1 MNMKTTRMIMMA
13 LAVML
18 STTVMAKGYKI
29 TGKLTG
35 NVDGKTIYLCK
46 SGTDEQTKYRPVV
59 LDSTIIRNGQFAF
72 KGKLAEPSLLLLK
85 YFPNDNR
92 GDQENGRIAMRPVL
106 PLFMGNEKVNV
117 EGNVNDWQED
127 FMVAI
132 YDTYDYKGTKIS
144 GSPLNDLYREYKQG
158 RTDYTKRRSRLSE
171 AFSKQYYDKN
181 SVTPMDYV
189 VKELARQDSAKAA
202 TCAFLKDFITR
213 NSDNLAGVVAL
224 DESLSQFDNPTI
236 EGLVASISDKM
247 KATTQ
252 GQTMLE
258 HANVIKRTAQGA
270 PFADVT
276 LMDADGRDHQLSE
289 YLGKGNYTLLEFWA
303 SWCGPCRGSIPHL
316 KQLYGLYHP
325 QGFDIVSVSM
335 DTDNK
340 AWHKALDE
348 EKMKWMQLICKDGFG
363 QVAKTYNFNGIPYC
377 VLIGPK
383 GEIVETNCRDARLD
397 RQMVKL
403 YGNKLETFHLTAQLK
418 ELTDSVVILPMYFG
432 DWQRNGMQKYALK
445 DGKLD
450 ITLPLDKPQNLVLMR
465 PGDHYHSVSIPAMA
479 GEFANLTGSFADMKI
494 SGSNFY
500 EQYAPIGEKL
510 NMYQAKMSDD
520 RDAYEKEYQRLV
532 KNEKKNRKQM
542 DANKAAYIES
552 QEKLYAELK
561 KEMTDYIKSHPSS
574 EVSAT
579 LLQVVESDSLESV
592 VKKFNYY
599 VRNGRMKPVID
610 AMLKNAENE
619 RLAKEAKEA
628 IKPGVLAPDFTLD
641 DINGKPFTLSSL
653 RGKYVVLDFWGSWCG
668 WCIKGMPDMKKY
680 YDKYRGKFEI
690 VGVDCND
697 SVEKWKKAVKD
708 NELPWLHVYNKAADG
723 TPEKYAVEGYPTK
736 VIINPDGTIN
746 KIIVGESQDF
756 YNYMDELMK

>member
-1 MNMKTTRMIMMA
+1 MKTTKIIMMV

-18 STTVMAKGYKI
+18 SATAMAKGYKI
-29 TGKLTG
+29 TGRLTG
-35 NVDGKTIYLCK
+35 NVEGKTIYLCK
-46 SGTDEQTKYRPVV
+46 SGTDEQLKYRPVV
-59 LDSTIIRNGQFAF
+59 LDSTVIRNGQFAF

-92 GDQENGRIAMRPVL
+92 GNEENGRIAMRPVL
-106 PLFMGNEKVNV
+106 PLFMGNEKVNI
-117 EGNVNDWQED
+117 EANVDDWQED

-132 YDTYDYKGTKIS
+132 YDTYDYKGTQIS

-158 RTDYTKRRSRLSE
+158 RTDYTKRRSQLSD
-171 AFSKQYYDKN
+171 AFHSKYYDKN
-181 SVTPMDYV
+181 NVTPMAYV

-258 HANVIKRTAQGA
+258 HASVIKRTAQGA

-316 KQLYGLYHP
+316 KQLYSLYHP

-340 AWHKALDE
+340 AWHKALGE
-348 EKMKWMQLICKDGFG
+348 EQMKWTQLICKDGFG
-363 QVAKTYNFNGIPYC
+363 QVAKTYSFNGIPYC

-403 YGNKLETFHLTAQLK
+403 YGNKLETFHLTAQL
-418 ELTDSVVILPMYFG
+418 EDLTDSVVIMPMYFG
-432 DWQRNGMQKYALK
+432 DWQRNDLKKYALK

-450 ITLPLDKPQNLVLMR
+450 ITLPIDKPQNLVLMR

-579 LLQVVESDSLESV
+579 LLQLVESDSLESV

-619 RLAKEAKEA
+619 RLAKAAKEA
-628 IKPGVLAPDFTLD
+628 IKPGVVAPDFTLD

-736 VIINPDGTIN
+736 IIINPDGTIN

>member
-1 MNMKTTRMIMMA
+1 MKTTKIIMMV

-18 STTVMAKGYKI
+18 SATAMAKGYKI
-29 TGKLTG
+29 TGRLTG
-35 NVDGKTIYLCK
+35 NVEGKTIYLCK
-46 SGTDEQTKYRPVV
+46 SGTDEQLKYRPVV
-59 LDSTIIRNGQFAF
+59 LDSTVIRNGQFAF

-92 GDQENGRIAMRPVL
+92 GNEENGRIAMRPVL
-106 PLFMGNEKVNV
+106 PLFMGNEKVNI
-117 EGNVNDWQED
+117 EANVDDWQED

-132 YDTYDYKGTKIS
+132 YNTYDYKNTQIN
-144 GSPLNDLYREYKQG
+144 GSALNDLYREYKQG
-158 RTDYTKRRSRLSE
+158 RTDYTERRSQLSD
-171 AFSKQYYDKN
+171 AFHSKYYDKN
-181 SVTPMDYV
+181 NVTPMAYV

-202 TCAFLKDFITR
+202 TCAFLKDFIMR
-213 NSDNLAGVVAL
+213 NGDNLAGVVAL

-340 AWHKALDE
+340 AWHKALGE
-348 EKMKWMQLICKDGFG
+348 EQMKWTQLICKDGFG

-579 LLQVVESDSLESV
+579 LLQLVESDSLESV
-592 VKKFNYY
+592 VKRFNYY

-619 RLAKEAKEA
+619 RLAKAAKEA
-628 IKPGVLAPDFTLD
+628 IKPGVVAPDFTLD
-641 DINGKPFTLSSL
+641 HINGKPFTLSSL

>member
-1 MNMKTTRMIMMA
+1 MKTKRIFIIA
-13 LAVML
+13 LTALM
-18 STTVMAKGYKI
+18 TATATAKGYKI
-29 TGKLTG
+29 TGRLQG
-35 NVDGKTIYLCK
+35 DVEGKTIYLCK
-46 SGTDEQTKYRPVV
+46 SGTDDKTKYRPQAI
-59 LDSTIIRNGQFAF
+59 DSTVIRNGQFVF
-72 KGKLAEPSLLLLK
+72 KGKLAEPTLLLLK

-92 GDQENGRIAMRPVL
+92 GDEENGRIAMRPVL
-106 PLFMGNEKVNV
+106 PLFMGNEKVNI
-117 EGNVNDWQED
+117 EANVNDWQDD
-127 FMVAI
+127 FMTAV
-132 YDTYDYKGTKIS
+132 YNTYDYKNTQIS
-144 GSPLNDLYREYKQG
+144 GSALNDLYREYKQG
-158 RTDYTKRRSRLSE
+158 RTDYTERRSQLSD
-171 AFSKQYYDKN
+171 AFSKRYYDKN

-202 TCAFLKDFITR
+202 TCAFLKDFIMR

-224 DESLSQFDNPTI
+224 DESLGTFDNPTI
-236 EGLVASISDKM
+236 ESLVAAISDKM

-340 AWHKALDE
+340 AWHKALGE
-348 EKMKWMQLICKDGFG
+348 EKMKWTQLICKDGFG

-397 RQMVKL
+397 RQMANL
-403 YGNKLETFHLTAQLK
+403 YGNKLETFHLTAQLE

-450 ITLPLDKPQNLVLMR
+450 LTLPLDKPQNLELMR
-465 PGDHYHSVSIPAMA
+465 PGDHYHSVSIPALA

-500 EQYAPIGEKL
+500 EQYAPIGERL
-510 NMYQAKMSDD
+510 NMYQAKMCDD

-561 KEMTDYIKSHPSS
+561 KEMTDYIKSNPRS

-579 LLQVVESDSLESV
+579 LLQAVETDSLESV

-599 VRNGRMKPVID
+599 VRNGRMKPVIE

-619 RLAKEAKEA
+619 RLAKAAKEA
-628 IKPGVLAPDFTLD
+628 IKPGVVAPDFTLD

-668 WCIKGMPDMKKY
+668 WCIKGMPD
-680 YDKYRGKFEI
+680 I
-690 VGVDCND
+690 SWQV
-697 SVEKWKKAVKD
+697 
-708 NELPWLHVYNKAADG
+708 
-723 TPEKYAVEGYPTK
+723 
-736 VIINPDGTIN
+736 
-746 KIIVGESQDF
+746 
-756 YNYMDELMK
+756 

>member
-1 MNMKTTRMIMMA
+1 MIMMA
-13 LAVML
+13 LAMML
-18 STTVMAKGYKI
+18 SATTMAKSYKI
-29 TGKLTG
+29 TGRLTG
-35 NVDGKTIYLCK
+35 NVEGKTIYLCK
-46 SGTDEQTKYRPVV
+46 SGTDEQLKYRPVV
-59 LDSTIIRNGQFAF
+59 LDSTVIRNGQFAF

-92 GDQENGRIAMRPVL
+92 GNEENGRIAMRPVL
-106 PLFMGNEKVNV
+106 PLFMGNEKVNI
-117 EGNVNDWQED
+117 EANVDDWQED

-132 YDTYDYKGTKIS
+132 YDTYDYKNTQIS

-158 RTDYTKRRSRLSE
+158 RTDYTKRRSRLSD

-236 EGLVASISDKM
+236 EGLVAAISDKM

-258 HANVIKRTAQGA
+258 HANVIKSTAQGA

-276 LMDADGRDHQLSE
+276 LLDADGREHRLSE

-340 AWHKALDE
+340 AWHKALGE
-348 EKMKWMQLICKDGFG
+348 EQMKWTQLICKDGFG
-363 QVAKTYNFNGIPYC
+363 EVAKTYNFNGIPYC

-418 ELTDSVVILPMYFG
+418 ELTDSVVIMPMFYG
-432 DWQRNGMQKYALK
+432 DMQRVGFQKYALK

-450 ITLPLDKPQNLVLMR
+450 ITLPINQPQTLVMMR
-465 PGDHYHSVSIPAMA
+465 PGDYMHTTSIPALP
-479 GEFANLTGSFADMKI
+479 GEFVNLTGSFDDMI
-494 SGSNFY
+494 IEGSHFY
-500 EQYAPIGEKL
+500 EQYTPINQRLSK
-510 NMYQAKMSDD
+510 YTAKMSAD
-520 RDAYEKEYQRLV
+520 RVAYETQYQQLM
-532 KNEKKNRKQM
+532 KNEKKNRKQI
-542 DANKAAYIES
+542 DANKAAYIET
-552 QEKLYAELK
+552 QEKLLAELK
-561 KEMTDYIKSHPSS
+561 QEMTNYAKANPRNEAVTTILPYVA
-574 EVSAT
+574 E
-579 LLQVVESDSLESV
+579 DSLESV
-592 VKKFNYY
+592 VKGLNYY
-599 VRNGRMKPVID
+599 VRNGRMKVVVD
-610 AMLKNAENE
+610 AIMKQAENE
-619 RLAKEAKEA
+619 RLAKAAKEA
-628 IKPGVLAPDFTLD
+628 IKPGFVAPDFTLD

-680 YDKYRGKFEI
+680 YEKYRGKFEI
-690 VGVDCND
+690 VGVDCSD
-697 SVEKWKKAVKD
+697 TVEKWKKAVAD
-708 NELPWLHVYNKAADG
+708 NQLPWLHVYNKAADG

-736 VIINPDGTIN
+736 IIINPDGTIN
-746 KIIVGESQDF
+746 KIIVGESQEF
-756 YNYMDELMK
+756 YKYLDELLK

>member
-1 MNMKTTRMIMMA
+1 MKTTKIIMMV

-18 STTVMAKGYKI
+18 SATAMAKGYKI
-29 TGKLTG
+29 TGRLTG
-35 NVDGKTIYLCK
+35 NVEGKTIYLCK
-46 SGTDEQTKYRPVV
+46 SGTDEQLKYRPVV
-59 LDSTIIRNGQFAF
+59 LDSTVIRNGQFAF
-72 KGKLAEPSLLLLK
+72 KGKLAEPSLMLLK

-92 GDQENGRIAMRPVL
+92 GNEENGRIAMRPVL
-106 PLFMGNEKVNV
+106 PLFMGNEKVNI
-117 EGNVNDWQED
+117 EANVDDWQED

-132 YDTYDYKGTKIS
+132 YNTYDYKNTQIN
-144 GSPLNDLYREYKQG
+144 GSALNDLYREYKQG
-158 RTDYTKRRSRLSE
+158 RTDYTERRSQLSD
-171 AFSKQYYDKN
+171 AFHSKYYDKN
-181 SVTPMDYV
+181 NVTPMAYV

-316 KQLYGLYHP
+316 KQLYSLYHP

-348 EKMKWMQLICKDGFG
+348 EKMKWTQLICKDGFG

-628 IKPGVLAPDFTLD
+628 IKPGVVAPDFTLD

>member
-1 MNMKTTRMIMMA
+1 MKKAIVLVCAML
-13 LAVML
+13 LAV
-18 STTVMAKGYKI
+18 TGITAKNYKI
-29 TGKLTG
+29 TGRLKG
-35 NVDGKTIYLCK
+35 DVEGKTIYLCK
-46 SGTDEQTKYRPVV
+46 SGTDEQLKYRPVV
-59 LDSTIIRNGQFAF
+59 LDSTVIRNGQFAF

-106 PLFMGNEKVNV
+106 PLLMGNEKVNI
-117 EGNVNDWQED
+117 EANVDDWQED

-132 YDTYDYKGTKIS
+132 YDIYDYKGTKIS

-213 NSDNLAGVVAL
+213 
-224 DESLSQFDNPTI
+224 
-236 EGLVASISDKM
+236 

-340 AWHKALDE
+340 AWHKALGE
-348 EKMKWMQLICKDGFG
+348 EQMKWTQLICKDGFG
-363 QVAKTYNFNGIPYC
+363 EVAKTYNFNGIPYC

-397 RQMVKL
+397 RQLVNL
-403 YGNKLETFHLTAQLK
+403 YGNKLETFHLTGKLA
-418 ELTDSVVILPMYFG
+418 ELTDSVVIMPMYFG
-432 DWQRNGMQKYALK
+432 DWQRNDLKKYALK

-520 RDAYEKEYQRLV
+520 RDAYEKEYEKLA

-552 QEKLYAELK
+552 QEKLYAEMK
-561 KEMTDYIKSHPSS
+561 KEMAEYIKSHPRD
-574 EVSAT
+574 EVSAP
-579 LLQVVESDSLESV
+579 LLQVVETDSLESV
-592 VKKFNYY
+592 VKNLNYY
-599 VRNGRMKPVID
+599 VKNGRMKPVID

-680 YDKYRGKFEI
+680 YEKYRGKFEI
-690 VGVDCND
+690 VGVDCSD
-697 SVEKWKKAVKD
+697 TVEKWKKAVAD
-708 NELPWLHVYNKAADG
+708 NQLPWLHVYNKAADG

-736 VIINPDGTIN
+736 IIINPDGTIN

>member
-1 MNMKTTRMIMMA
+1 MKTTKIIMMV

-18 STTVMAKGYKI
+18 SATTMAKGYKI
-29 TGKLTG
+29 TGRLTG
-35 NVDGKTIYLCK
+35 NVEGKTIYLCK
-46 SGTDEQTKYRPVV
+46 SGTDEEMKYRPQAI
-59 LDSTIIRNGQFAF
+59 DSTVIRNGQFVF

-92 GDQENGRIAMRPVL
+92 GDSEDGRIAMRPVL
-106 PLFMGNEKVNV
+106 PLLMGNEKVNI
-117 EGNVNDWQED
+117 EANVDDWQED
-127 FMVAI
+127 FLTAV
-132 YDTYDYKGTKIS
+132 YDTYDYKNTQIS

-158 RTDYTKRRSRLSE
+158 RTDYTKRRSRLSD

-224 DESLSQFDNPTI
+224 DESLSQFDKPTI
-236 EGLVASISDKM
+236 ESLVAAISDKM
-247 KATTQ
+247 KATQ
-252 GQTMLE
+252 LGQNMMN
-258 HANVIKRTAQGA
+258 HANVIKSTAQGA

-340 AWHKALDE
+340 AWHKALGE
-348 EKMKWMQLICKDGFG
+348 EQMKWTQLICKDGFG
-363 QVAKTYNFNGIPYC
+363 EVAKTYNFNGIPYC

-397 RQMVKL
+397 RQMANL

-418 ELTDSVVILPMYFG
+418 ELTDSVTIMPMYYG
-432 DWQRNGMQKYALK
+432 DSQRVGFQKYALK
-445 DGKLD
+445 DGKLNL
-450 ITLPLDKPQNLVLMR
+450 TLPIDKPQALVLMR
-465 PGDHYHSVSIPAMA
+465 PGDYMHTASIPALP
-479 GEFANLTGSFADMKI
+479 GEFVNLTGSFDEMKI
-494 SGSNFY
+494 EGSHFY
-500 EQYAPIGEKL
+500 DQYAPINQKL
-510 NMYQAKMSDD
+510 SKYTAKMSAD
-520 RDAYEKEYQRLV
+520 RVAYETQYQQLM
-532 KNEKKNRKQM
+532 KNEKKNRKQI
-542 DANKAAYIES
+542 DANKKAYIDA
-552 QEKLYAELK
+552 QEKLLAELRR
-561 KEMTDYIKSHPSS
+561 EMTDYVKANPRN
-574 EVSAT
+574 EAVAT
-579 LLQVVESDSLESV
+579 ILPYVAEDSLESV
-592 VKKFNYY
+592 VKGLNYY
-599 VRNGRMKPVID
+599 VRNGRMKTVID
-610 AMLKNAENE
+610 ATLKQAEND
-619 RLAKEAKEA
+619 RKAREAKAA
-628 IKPGVLAPDFTLD
+628 IKPGVAAPDFTLD

-680 YDKYRGKFEI
+680 YEKYRGKFEI
-690 VGVDCND
+690 VGVDCSD
-697 SVEKWKKAVKD
+697 TVEKWKKAVAD
-708 NELPWLHVYNKAADG
+708 NQLPWLHVYNKAADG

>member
-1 MNMKTTRMIMMA
+1 MKTKRIFIIA
-13 LAVML
+13 LTALM
-18 STTVMAKGYKI
+18 TATATAKGYKI
-29 TGKLTG
+29 TGRLQG
-35 NVDGKTIYLCK
+35 DVEGKTIYLCK
-46 SGTDEQTKYRPVV
+46 SGTDDKTKYRPQAI
-59 LDSTIIRNGQFAF
+59 DSTVIRNGQFVF
-72 KGKLAEPSLLLLK
+72 KGKLAEPTLLLLK

-92 GDQENGRIAMRPVL
+92 GDEENGRIAMRPVL
-106 PLFMGNEKVNV
+106 PLFMGNEKVNI
-117 EGNVNDWQED
+117 EANVNDWQDD
-127 FMVAI
+127 FMTAV
-132 YDTYDYKGTKIS
+132 YNTYDYKNTQIS
-144 GSPLNDLYREYKQG
+144 GSALNDLYREYKQG
-158 RTDYTKRRSRLSE
+158 RTDYTERRSQLSD
-171 AFSKQYYDKN
+171 AFSKRYYDKN

-202 TCAFLKDFITR
+202 TCAFLKDFIMR

-224 DESLSQFDNPTI
+224 DESLGTFDNPTI
-236 EGLVASISDKM
+236 ESLVAAISDKM

-340 AWHKALDE
+340 AWHKALGE
-348 EKMKWMQLICKDGFG
+348 EKMKWTQLICKDGFG

-397 RQMVKL
+397 RQMANL
-403 YGNKLETFHLTAQLK
+403 YGNKLETFHLTAQLE

-450 ITLPLDKPQNLVLMR
+450 LTLPLDKPQNLELMR
-465 PGDHYHSVSIPAMA
+465 PGDHYHSVSIPALA

-500 EQYAPIGEKL
+500 EQYAPIGERL
-510 NMYQAKMSDD
+510 NMYQAKMCDD

-561 KEMTDYIKSHPSS
+561 KEMTDYIKSNPRS

-579 LLQVVESDSLESV
+579 LLQAVETDSLESV

-599 VRNGRMKPVID
+599 VRNGRMKPVIE

-619 RLAKEAKEA
+619 RLAKAAKEA
-628 IKPGVLAPDFTLD
+628 IKPGVVAPDFTLD

-680 YDKYRGKFEI
+680 Y
-690 VGVDCND
+690 
-697 SVEKWKKAVKD
+697 EK
-708 NELPWLHVYNKAADG
+708 
-723 TPEKYAVEGYPTK
+723 
-736 VIINPDGTIN
+736 
-746 KIIVGESQDF
+746 
-756 YNYMDELMK
+756 

>member
-1 MNMKTTRMIMMA
+1 MKTTKIIMMV

-18 STTVMAKGYKI
+18 SATAMAKGYKI
-29 TGKLTG
+29 TGRLTG
-35 NVDGKTIYLCK
+35 NVEGKTIYLCK
-46 SGTDEQTKYRPVV
+46 SGTDEQLKYRPVV
-59 LDSTIIRNGQFAF
+59 LDSTVIRNGQFAF

-92 GDQENGRIAMRPVL
+92 GNEENGRIAMRPVL
-106 PLFMGNEKVNV
+106 PLFMGNEKVNI
-117 EGNVNDWQED
+117 EANVDDWQED

-132 YDTYDYKGTKIS
+132 YNTYDYKNTQIN
-144 GSPLNDLYREYKQG
+144 GSALNDLYREYKQG
-158 RTDYTKRRSRLSE
+158 RTDYTERRSQLSD
-171 AFSKQYYDKN
+171 AFHSKYYDKN
-181 SVTPMDYV
+181 NVTPMAYV

-348 EKMKWMQLICKDGFG
+348 EKMKWTQLICKDGFG

-592 VKKFNYY
+592 VKRFNYY

-619 RLAKEAKEA
+619 RLAKAAKEA
-628 IKPGVLAPDFTLD
+628 IKPGVVAPDFTLD

-680 YDKYRGKFEI
+680 YEKYRGKFEI
-690 VGVDCND
+690 VGVDCSD
-697 SVEKWKKAVKD
+697 TVEKWKKAVAD
-708 NELPWLHVYNKAADG
+708 NQLPWLHVYNKAADG

>member
-1 MNMKTTRMIMMA
+1 MKKAIVLVCAML
-13 LAVML
+13 LAV
-18 STTVMAKGYKI
+18 TGITAKNYKI
-29 TGKLTG
+29 TGRLKG
-35 NVDGKTIYLCK
+35 DVEGKTIYLCK
-46 SGTDEQTKYRPVV
+46 SGTDEAIKWRPEV
-59 LDSTIIRNGQFAF
+59 LDSTVIRNGQFVF

-92 GDQENGRIAMRPVL
+92 SESENGRIAMRPAL
-106 PLFMGNEKVNV
+106 PLFIGNEKVSV
-117 EGNVNDWQED
+117 DGNVDNWQED
-127 FMVAI
+127 FMLAV
-132 YDTYDYKGTKIS
+132 YDIYDYKDTQIT
-144 GSPLNDLYREYKQG
+144 GSILNDLYREYKQG
-158 RTDYTKRRSRLSE
+158 RTDYTERRSQLSE

-181 SVTPMDYV
+181 SVTPMAYIV
-189 VKELARQDSAKAA
+189 RELARQDSAKAA
-202 TCAFLKDFITR
+202 TCAFLKDFIMR

-236 EGLVASISDKM
+236 ESLVATISDKM
-247 KATTQ
+247 KATAQ

-340 AWHKALDE
+340 AWHKALGE
-348 EKMKWMQLICKDGFG
+348 EQMKWTQLICKDGFG

-418 ELTDSVVILPMYFG
+418 ELTDSVVIMPMYFG
-432 DWQRNGMQKYALK
+432 DWQRNGFQKYALK

-465 PGDHYHSVSIPAMA
+465 PGDHYSSVSIPALA
-479 GEFANLTGSFADMKI
+479 GEFANLTGSFADLKI
-494 SGSNFY
+494 SGSHFY
-500 EQYAPIGEKL
+500 EQYAPIGKRLHE
-510 NMYQAKMSDD
+510 YQAKMSDD
-520 RDAYEKEYQRLV
+520 RDAYEKEYQKLV
-532 KNEKKNRKQM
+532 KNEKKNRKLM

-552 QEKLYAELK
+552 QKKLYDELK

-619 RLAKEAKEA
+619 RLAKAAKEA
-628 IKPGVLAPDFTLD
+628 IKPGVVAPDFTLD

-680 YDKYRGKFEI
+680 YEKYRSKFEI
-690 VGVDCND
+690 VGVDCSD
-697 SVEKWKKAVKD
+697 TVEKWKKAVKD

-746 KIIVGESQDF
+746 KIIVGESQEF
-756 YNYMDELMK
+756 YKYLDELLK

>member
-1 MNMKTTRMIMMA
+1 MKTKRIFIIA
-13 LAVML
+13 LTALM
-18 STTVMAKGYKI
+18 TATATAKGYKI
-29 TGKLTG
+29 TGRLQG
-35 NVDGKTIYLCK
+35 DVEGKTIYLCK
-46 SGTDEQTKYRPVV
+46 SGTDDKTKYRPQAI
-59 LDSTIIRNGQFAF
+59 DSTVIRNGQFVF
-72 KGKLAEPSLLLLK
+72 KGKLAEPTLLLLK

-92 GDQENGRIAMRPVL
+92 GDEENGRIAMRPVL
-106 PLFMGNEKVNV
+106 PLFMGNEKVNI
-117 EGNVNDWQED
+117 EANVNDWQDD
-127 FMVAI
+127 FMTAV
-132 YDTYDYKGTKIS
+132 YNTYDYKNTQIS
-144 GSPLNDLYREYKQG
+144 GSALNDLYREYKQG
-158 RTDYTKRRSRLSE
+158 RTDYTERRSQLSD
-171 AFSKQYYDKN
+171 AFSKRYYDKN

-202 TCAFLKDFITR
+202 TCAFLKDFIMR

-224 DESLSQFDNPTI
+224 DESLGTFDNPTI
-236 EGLVASISDKM
+236 ESLVAAISDKM

-340 AWHKALDE
+340 AWHKALGE
-348 EKMKWMQLICKDGFG
+348 EKMKWTQLICKDGFG

-397 RQMVKL
+397 RQMANL
-403 YGNKLETFHLTAQLK
+403 YGNKLETFHLTAQLE

-450 ITLPLDKPQNLVLMR
+450 LTLPLDKPQNLELMR
-465 PGDHYHSVSIPAMA
+465 PGDHYHSVSIPALA

-500 EQYAPIGEKL
+500 EQYAPIGERL
-510 NMYQAKMSDD
+510 NMYQAKMCDD

-561 KEMTDYIKSHPSS
+561 KEMTDYIKSNPRS

-579 LLQVVESDSLESV
+579 LLQAVETDSLESV

-599 VRNGRMKPVID
+599 VRNGRMKPVIE

-619 RLAKEAKEA
+619 RLAKAAKEA
-628 IKPGVLAPDFTLD
+628 IKPGVVAPDFTLD

-668 WCIKGMPDMKKY
+668 WCIKGMPD
-680 YDKYRGKFEI
+680 I
-690 VGVDCND
+690 VASLRLWVLTATTVSRNGRR
-697 SVEKWKKAVKD
+697 
-708 NELPWLHVYNKAADG
+708 P
-723 TPEKYAVEGYPTK
+723 
-736 VIINPDGTIN
+736 
-746 KIIVGESQDF
+746 
-756 YNYMDELMK
+756 